1 MTELELAT
9 ILVCLAALF
18 GVINYFLLRLP
29 QTIGLVVIALGTSF
43 AIMGLHAWHPGLGLA
58 DLVRDRVRD
67 FDFNET
73 LMHGMLGFL
82 LFAGALHVDLRAMQ
96 ANRFMIALAA
106 SIGVVASAFLV
117 ALGFQWLSGVPFLI
131 ALVFGALISPTDP
144 VAVLS
149 VLKDS
154 GVPSSLESKIAGE
167 SLFNDGVGYVVFLIV
182 AALAFGTG
190 DEPAGAA
197 DIARLFV
204 LEAGGGAVLGGAAG
218 WLVFQAMKR
227 IDDYSLEVLLT
238 LALVM
243 GTYALASRLHV
254 SGPIAVVVAGLLVGS
269 HGVAHGMSA
278 TTREHVTKF
287 WRLIDEILNAVLFLI
302 IGLEVFALTFDVGA
316 LETALACIPLI
327 LAVRFVTLG
336 GIMGALRLRR
346 RFTAGALPIMVWGGL
361 RGGISVALVLSL
373 PDSPHK
379 ELLLI
384 ATYTVV
390 IFSIIVQGLT
400 IKPFVRLWLRGGT
413 AGESGPGSTGR

>member
-18 GVINYFLLRLP
+18 GVVNYFLLRLP
-29 QTIGLVVIALGTSF
+29 QTIGLVVIALGTSL
-43 AIMGLHAWHPGLGLA
+43 AIMGLHAWLPELGLA
-58 DLVRDRVRD
+58 DLVGDRVRD
-67 FDFNET
+67 FDFNEA

-82 LFAGALHVDLRAMQ
+82 LFAGALHVDLEAMR
-96 ANRFMIALAA
+96 ANRIVIALAA
-106 SIGVVASAFLV
+106 SVGIVASAFLI
-117 ALGFQWLSGVPFLI
+117 ALGFQWLAGVPFLV

-149 VLKDS
+149 VLKDAN
-154 GVPSSLESKIAGE
+154 VPASLEAKIAGE

-182 AALAFGTG
+182 AALAFSTG
-190 DEPAGAA
+190 GEPVGAA

-204 LEAGGGAVLGGAAG
+204 LEAGGGALLGGGAG

-243 GTYALASRLHV
+243 GTYALADHLHI
-254 SGPIAVVVAGLLVGS
+254 SGPIAVVVAGLFIGS
-269 HGVAHGMSA
+269 HGVAHGMSE

-302 IGLEVFALTFDVGA
+302 IGLEIFALQYDPSTI
-316 LETALACIPLI
+316 EIALACIPLV
-327 LAVRFVTLG
+327 LAARFLALG
-336 GIMGALRLRR
+336 SIIGGLRLKR

-373 PDSPHK
+373 PDSPYK
-379 ELLLI
+379 DLLLV

-400 IKPFVRLWLRGGT
+400 IKPLVRLWLTRG
-413 AGESGPGSTGR
+413 ASRSTGA

>member
-302 IGLEVFALTFDVGA
+302 IGLEVFAISLSENIALLGAAAVG
-316 LETALACIPLI
+316 LVLLGRL
-327 LAVRFVTLG
+327 LAVSIPIT
-336 GIMGALRLRR
+336 MLRR
-346 RFTAGALPIMVWGGL
+346 VRTFSPGVIPIMTWGGL
-361 RGGISVALVLSL
+361 KGGISVALVLSL
-373 PDSPHK
+373 PESEYKP
-379 ELLLI
+379 LLVSV
-384 ATYTVV
+384 TYIVV
-390 IFSIIVQGLT
+390 VFSILVQGLT
-400 IKPFVRLWLRGGT
+400 IGKVVRRY
-413 AGESGPGSTGR
+413 AERAA